1 MLIYL
6 HVSMLQKK
14 HENVFDQ
21 LIKAIKAPV
30 DFDLPPVL
38 KEWKSNY
45 YVPIK
50 RSILTHHCI

>member
-1 MLIYL
+1 
-6 HVSMLQKK
+6 MLQKK